1 MKCKQVES
9 YFSAYCEGELDEATQ
24 NGMAQHLSQCTACRQ
39 ALEAFEQMLNDLQTA
54 APTPAPSDLSKSVQ
68 ARLEGR
74 PPSGR
79 PRSPKFNWFKMPL
92 PLVTATALGVLIFA
106 IVYLPEQQEHAVRK
120 PSKAPVVEEAQD
132 SEAARLERKK
142 SVVYQQKAA
151 KLASPATTKP
161 TLSLTLHWTA
171 AKPGQDTAATL
182 GSGMPDDVS
191 TSSHDTDRNRQMA
204 PSSETAAYSAPRP
217 APAAPRPMAADQV
230 EAEWAKETT
239 QSEPPAVSEP
249 TRDERPVGLEAERV
263 VRQVAERVGGR
274 IVTSHRSDDSP
285 ALHAWTIA
293 LPAPNYPELLIG
305 LRQWGQ
311 LEAPPQITAKQG
323 EIVVQLNIKAP
334 F

>member
-24 NGMAQHLSQCTACRQ
+24 TGMAQHLTQCTACRQ

-54 APTPAPSDLSKSVQ
+54 TPTPAPSDLPKTVQ
-68 ARLEGR
+68 ARLKGT

-79 PRSPKFNWFKMPL
+79 LRSPKFNWFKMPL

-120 PSKAPVVEEAQD
+120 PSKAPVIEEAQD
-132 SEAARLERKK
+132 SGTARLERKK
-142 SVVYQQKAA
+142 SVIYQQKAA
-151 KLASPATTKP
+151 KPASPATTKP
-161 TLSLTLHWTA
+161 TVSLTLHWTA
-171 AKPGQDTAATL
+171 ARPDQDTATAL
-182 GSGMPDDVS
+182 GSGGQDEVA
-191 TSSHDTDRNRQMA
+191 TASHYTDRGRQMA
-204 PSSETAAYSAPRP
+204 PSLETAARSAPRP

-239 QSEPPAVSEP
+239 PGETPALGEP
-249 TRDERPVGLEAERV
+249 TLDERPAGSAAEGV
-263 VRQVAERVGGR
+263 VQQVAESVGGR
-274 IVTSHRSDDSP
+274 IVTSHQSDDSP
-285 ALHAWTIA
+285 ALHVWTIA

-305 LRQWGQ
+305 LRQWGR
-311 LEAPPQITAKQG
+311 LEAPSQITAKQG
-323 EIVVQLNIKAP
+323 EIFVQLNIKAP